1 MLTVPEGV
9 KAASEDLSWKKGK
22 IHALRPVFREL
33 GMPAAFVYETLEHS
47 PGLSTAEL
55 VRITRLS
62 RTAISEALEMMAAWN
77 MIARDGHKAWSVVS
91 TTSLKD
97 LAEHFGVLEA
107 VAVQLQKYRNER
119 ILWRE
124 WLSKN
129 VNTVAE
135 LLSPGEDYPWESFEG
150 PPDDLTLSHMA
161 FTSAA

>member
-1 MLTVPEGV
+1 MLTVPEDV
-9 KAASEDLSWKKGK
+9 KAAAEDLTWRKGK

-33 GMPAAFVYETLEHS
+33 GLPAAFIYETLEHS

-55 VRITRLS
+55 VKLTRLS
-62 RTAISEALEMMAAWN
+62 RTAVTEALEVMAAWN
-77 MIARDGHKAWSVVS
+77 MVARDTTRAWSVVS

-107 VAVQLQKYRNER
+107 VAAQLQRYRIER
-119 ILWRE
+119 ILWKE

-135 LLSPGEDYPWESFEG
+135 LLSPGEDYPWEAFEG
-150 PPDDLTLSHMA
+150 PPDDWVLADIA
-161 FTSAA
+161 FSRAG